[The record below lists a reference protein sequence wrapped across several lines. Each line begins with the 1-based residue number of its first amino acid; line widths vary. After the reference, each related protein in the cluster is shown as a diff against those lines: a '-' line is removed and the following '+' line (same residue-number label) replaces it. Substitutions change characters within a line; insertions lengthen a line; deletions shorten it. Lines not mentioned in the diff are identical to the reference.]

1 MQSRVTFQDREHDDH
16 GQKRRHRRRAAPHLE
31 RGLTLLVFAAL
42 LAVVSVSCQPLAL
55 VPAQS
60 LLASLPTLEAL
71 PPAGKPALEP
81 SATLAPTAT
90 EAPSPTEPP
99 TAAPTPTAQPSPTLE
114 PTATQVPP
122 TDTPPTAVPPTAV
135 PPTAVPAREIP
146 PTDVPPTAVPPT
158 AVPPAPLGP
167 ASTAPTHIEAPA
179 IGLSVPVV
187 AMGFQE
193 IDLGGGVKG
202 TGWLVPVNAAGW
214 QEGSAL
220 PWNPGNMVICGHSNT
235 GGAVFRGL
243 GNLNLGDLVLVHV
256 GKMAYPYTISE
267 SVLVR
272 EAGASVEERIANGRW
287 IAPTA
292 DERLTLITCW
302 PPDGASH
309 RLILVARP
317 VR

>member
-1 MQSRVTFQDREHDDH
+1 MQSGVTFQDREHDDH
-16 GQKRRHRRRAAPHLE
+16 RQKRRHRRRVAPHLE

-71 PPAGKPALEP
+71 PPAAEPAPEP

-90 EAPSPTEPP
+90 LAPSPTEPP
-99 TAAPTPTAQPSPTLE
+99 TAAPTPTTEPSPTLE

-122 TDTPPTAVPPTAV
+122 TEVPPTAVPPTAV
-135 PPTAVPAREIP
+135 PPTAVP
-146 PTDVPPTAVPPT
+146 PTAVPPTAVPPT

-167 ASTAPTHIEAPA
+167 ASAPPTRIEAPA

-187 AMGFQE
+187 VMGYQE

-214 QEGSAL
+214 QQGSAL
-220 PWNPGNMVICGHSNT
+220 PWNPCNMVICGHSNT
-235 GGAVFRGL
+235 GGSVFRSL
-243 GNLNLGDLVLVHV
+243 GDLNVGDLVLVRV
-256 GKMAYPYTISE
+256 GDAAYPYTISE

-302 PPDGASH
+302 PPNGATH

-317 VR
+317 LR